1 MQKTTENTENT
12 QKREK
17 KKRYLFCKE
26 NGQAN
31 ILINIFAYNLT
42 I

>member
-17 KKRYLFCKE
+17 KKRITFLQRKRTGKHTHKYFC
-26 NGQAN
+26 
-31 ILINIFAYNLT
+31 I
-42 I
+42 